1 MGLDI
6 IYMIFKL
13 VTLDELDDASNLN
26 QSIGFD

>member
-26 QSIGFD
+26 QSTGFD